1 METANTYA
9 KFPSAANLEQYFVD
23 QAVKRYGT
31 LFGQPSYPIYWAY
44 DAVGGGPVPIA
55 APAIAGTPTR
65 DTTNTQIQG
74 VDEADLIET
83 DGKYLYQVN
92 GQTLTIVDVQ
102 DRSSLKIAAQLAIP
116 SPWGLDAA
124 PAFTIGGPSGGWNNV
139 DGMYLQGDRL
149 TVISTGWSPSPA
161 VIDGGANIRYPG
173 WQTPNQ
179 SQVQVTVLD
188 VADPSQVSILEV
200 SVMEGNLVT
209 SRAIGDEVFVVTSN
223 AWGLP
228 TPLVIPSK
236 SDNFNVPAPIV
247 STANIIAPP
256 YYPYPTGTYETKAA
270 YLDRVRDQVL
280 DLGLPNVV
288 TRNAYGETVA
298 SGLLSGATDI
308 YQPLSETSY
317 SQLFNLSTFNVRD
330 RHLGV
335 DQVSGIPK
343 EWNNNVF
350 VSAENLYLLQQT
362 DELNGTTTKILQI
375 DLDTSELIA
384 TGEVPGA
391 IDDRFSVDEHE
402 GFLRI
407 STTTSFGT
415 AARNNVYI
423 LDQVGPQL
431 NVVGKLE
438 GLAPGERIFSTR
450 FQGDYGFVVTFRQVD
465 PLFTIDLS
473 DPTNPKVAGELKIPG
488 FSEYLQVIEQDGK
501 SLLLGVGRD
510 ADPVTGRAGALK
522 VSLFD
527 VSNPNAPKEIE
538 SYVFADQSSTS
549 DALWDPKAITY
560 VPDQRILAIPTRS
573 YTNYPSEARLTVF
586 SVDSQQGI
594 DRIGEVS
601 HDNDWI
607 NRSVS
612 IRNDLYAVSNNRI
625 SAYGVPGL
633 TTLGDIKWN
642 ADNSPIDYVQF
653 SVQAIPANLLGNV
666 EPQQSGMTIA
676 ANSAAESLFGDRL
689 NDVMNGGAGN
699 DRLYGNGG
707 NDILLGGLGDDEIY
721 GASTNEWFD
730 GGAGSDTF
738 YLNGG
743 ADIVVLR
750 SGDDGSDII
759 HGFATGKTKFGLAN
773 GLTFGDLSLRQADG
787 FASIQVGDRQLARV
801 NWADA
806 IGLNQASNFITV

>member
-1 METANTYA
+1 
-9 KFPSAANLEQYFVD
+9 
-23 QAVKRYGT
+23 
-31 LFGQPSYPIYWAY
+31 
-44 DAVGGGPVPIA
+44 
-55 APAIAGTPTR
+55 
-65 DTTNTQIQG
+65 
-74 VDEADLIET
+74 
-83 DGKYLYQVN
+83 
-92 GQTLTIVDVQ
+92 
-102 DRSSLKIAAQLAIP
+102 
-116 SPWGLDAA
+116 
-124 PAFTIGGPSGGWNNV
+124 
-139 DGMYLQGDRL
+139 
-149 TVISTGWSPSPA
+149 
-161 VIDGGANIRYPG
+161 
-173 WQTPNQ
+173 
-179 SQVQVTVLD
+179 
-188 VADPSQVSILEV
+188 
-200 SVMEGNLVT
+200 
-209 SRAIGDEVFVVTSN
+209 
-223 AWGLP
+223 
-228 TPLVIPSK
+228 
-236 SDNFNVPAPIV
+236 
-247 STANIIAPP
+247 
-256 YYPYPTGTYETKAA
+256 
-270 YLDRVRDQVL
+270 
-280 DLGLPNVV
+280 
-288 TRNAYGETVA
+288 
-298 SGLLSGATDI
+298 
-308 YQPLSETSY
+308 
-317 SQLFNLSTFNVRD
+317 
-330 RHLGV
+330 
-335 DQVSGIPK
+335 
-343 EWNNNVF
+343 
-350 VSAENLYLLQQT
+350 
-362 DELNGTTTKILQI
+362 
-375 DLDTSELIA
+375 
-384 TGEVPGA
+384 
-391 IDDRFSVDEHE
+391 
-402 GFLRI
+402 
-407 STTTSFGT
+407 
-415 AARNNVYI
+415 
-423 LDQVGPQL
+423 VGPHL
-431 NVVGKLE
+431 DVVGKLE
-438 GLAPGERIFSTR
+438 GLAPGERIFSSR

-538 SYVFADQSSTS
+538 SYLFPGQYSTS

-560 VPDQRILAIPTRS
+560 VPDQKLLAIPYRGYS
-573 YTNYPSEARLTVF
+573 NDSSEARLTVF
-586 SVDSQQGI
+586 SVDAQQGL

-625 SAYGVPGL
+625 SVYGVPGL
-633 TTLGDIKWN
+633 TALGDIKWN

-653 SVQAIPANLLGNV
+653 STAAIPANLLGNV

-759 HGFATGKTKFGLAN
+759 HGFETGKTKFGLAN
-773 GLTFGDLSLRQADG
+773 GLAFGDLSLRQANG
-787 FASIQVGDRQLARV
+787 FASIQIGDRQLARV
-801 NWADA
+801 NWANA